1 MTKINSA
8 SYVCCGKSKS
18 KFHRLRGKKCTFNE
32 IKSIIKFLVNS
43 NLDLNPL
50 KRRNVFSRSNFWQ
63 TIKKNFYCSVY
74 EVISQRK
81 WPSSYKLL
89 MFCPWQA
96 QMTGPR
102 AAAIR
107 GLVIIFVHMC
117 RKTLGQQMSRLTKQD
132 EHGLSLLHHA
142 AMNNRPQIIVSLLRQ
157 TVDINS
163 RRNNILSTGNSVCS
177 LLLQTKFF
185 W

>member
-1 MTKINSA
+1 
-8 SYVCCGKSKS
+8 
-18 KFHRLRGKKCTFNE
+18 
-32 IKSIIKFLVNS
+32 
-43 NLDLNPL
+43 
-50 KRRNVFSRSNFWQ
+50 
-63 TIKKNFYCSVY
+63 
-74 EVISQRK
+74 
-81 WPSSYKLL
+81 
-89 MFCPWQA
+89 
-96 QMTGPR
+96 MTGPR

-163 RRNNILSTGNSVCS
+163 RRNNILSTGNNLHNYISNFSAFLLITILKILKFNLFTYPAFNWCLLIRIFWLVKLWVFLILFLM
-177 LLLQTKFF
+177 LLLVHVYLFTMMIKSFF
-185 W
+185 

>member
-1 MTKINSA
+1 
-8 SYVCCGKSKS
+8 
-18 KFHRLRGKKCTFNE
+18 
-32 IKSIIKFLVNS
+32 
-43 NLDLNPL
+43 
-50 KRRNVFSRSNFWQ
+50 
-63 TIKKNFYCSVY
+63 
-74 EVISQRK
+74 
-81 WPSSYKLL
+81 
-89 MFCPWQA
+89 
-96 QMTGPR
+96 MTGPR

-163 RRNNILSTGNSVCS
+163 RRNNILSTGNN
-177 LLLQTKFF
+177 LLNYIANFSAFLLITILKLFF
-185 W
+185 EI

>member
-1 MTKINSA
+1 
-8 SYVCCGKSKS
+8 
-18 KFHRLRGKKCTFNE
+18 
-32 IKSIIKFLVNS
+32 
-43 NLDLNPL
+43 
-50 KRRNVFSRSNFWQ
+50 
-63 TIKKNFYCSVY
+63 
-74 EVISQRK
+74 
-81 WPSSYKLL
+81 
-89 MFCPWQA
+89 
-96 QMTGPR
+96 MTGPR

-163 RRNNILSTGNSVCS
+163 RRNNILSTGNNLHNYISNFS
-177 LLLQTKFF
+177 AFLLITILKIFF
-185 W
+185 WNLICLLTLHLIDVYSLEFSDWWNYGYS

>member
-1 MTKINSA
+1 
-8 SYVCCGKSKS
+8 
-18 KFHRLRGKKCTFNE
+18 
-32 IKSIIKFLVNS
+32 
-43 NLDLNPL
+43 
-50 KRRNVFSRSNFWQ
+50 
-63 TIKKNFYCSVY
+63 
-74 EVISQRK
+74 
-81 WPSSYKLL
+81 
-89 MFCPWQA
+89 
-96 QMTGPR
+96 MTGPR

-163 RRNNILSTGNSVCS
+163 RRNNILSTGNNLHNYISNFS
-177 LLLQTKFF
+177 AFLLITILKIFF
-185 W
+185 WNLICLLTLHLNDVYSLEFSDLFWWNYGYC

>member
-1 MTKINSA
+1 
-8 SYVCCGKSKS
+8 
-18 KFHRLRGKKCTFNE
+18 
-32 IKSIIKFLVNS
+32 
-43 NLDLNPL
+43 
-50 KRRNVFSRSNFWQ
+50 
-63 TIKKNFYCSVY
+63 
-74 EVISQRK
+74 
-81 WPSSYKLL
+81 
-89 MFCPWQA
+89 
-96 QMTGPR
+96 MTGPR

-163 RRNNILSTGNSVCS
+163 RRNNILSTGNNLHNYISNFSAFLLITILKIFFWNLICLLTLHLIDVYS
-177 LLLQTKFF
+177 LEFFFWLVKLWVFLILFLMLLLVHVY
-185 W
+185 

>member
-1 MTKINSA
+1 
-8 SYVCCGKSKS
+8 
-18 KFHRLRGKKCTFNE
+18 
-32 IKSIIKFLVNS
+32 
-43 NLDLNPL
+43 
-50 KRRNVFSRSNFWQ
+50 
-63 TIKKNFYCSVY
+63 
-74 EVISQRK
+74 
-81 WPSSYKLL
+81 
-89 MFCPWQA
+89 
-96 QMTGPR
+96 MTGPR

-163 RRNNILSTGNSVCS
+163 RRNNILSTGNNLHNYISNFS
-177 LLLQTKFF
+177 AFLLITILKIFF
-185 W
+185 WNLICLLTLHFNDVYSLNFSDLFWWNYGYC

>member
-1 MTKINSA
+1 
-8 SYVCCGKSKS
+8 
-18 KFHRLRGKKCTFNE
+18 
-32 IKSIIKFLVNS
+32 
-43 NLDLNPL
+43 
-50 KRRNVFSRSNFWQ
+50 
-63 TIKKNFYCSVY
+63 
-74 EVISQRK
+74 
-81 WPSSYKLL
+81 
-89 MFCPWQA
+89 
-96 QMTGPR
+96 MTGPR

-163 RRNNILSTGNSVCS
+163 RRNNILSTGNNLHNYISNFS
-177 LLLQTKFF
+177 AFLLITILKIFF
-185 W
+185 WNLICLLTLHLIDVYSLEFSDCWNYGYS

>member
-1 MTKINSA
+1 
-8 SYVCCGKSKS
+8 
-18 KFHRLRGKKCTFNE
+18 
-32 IKSIIKFLVNS
+32 
-43 NLDLNPL
+43 
-50 KRRNVFSRSNFWQ
+50 
-63 TIKKNFYCSVY
+63 
-74 EVISQRK
+74 
-81 WPSSYKLL
+81 
-89 MFCPWQA
+89 
-96 QMTGPR
+96 MTGPR

-163 RRNNILSTGNSVCS
+163 RRNNILSTGNNLHNYISNFSAFLLITILKIFFLNLICLLTLHLIDVYS
-177 LLLQTKFF
+177 LEFSD
-185 W
+185 WWNYGYS

>member
-1 MTKINSA
+1 
-8 SYVCCGKSKS
+8 
-18 KFHRLRGKKCTFNE
+18 
-32 IKSIIKFLVNS
+32 
-43 NLDLNPL
+43 
-50 KRRNVFSRSNFWQ
+50 
-63 TIKKNFYCSVY
+63 
-74 EVISQRK
+74 
-81 WPSSYKLL
+81 
-89 MFCPWQA
+89 
-96 QMTGPR
+96 MTGPR

-163 RRNNILSTGNSVCS
+163 RRNNILSTGNNLHNYISNFSAFLLITILKIFFFNLICLLTLHLNDVYSLEFSDSFWWNYGYCWFFFLM
-177 LLLQTKFF
+177 LLLVHVY
-185 W
+185 

>member
-1 MTKINSA
+1 
-8 SYVCCGKSKS
+8 
-18 KFHRLRGKKCTFNE
+18 
-32 IKSIIKFLVNS
+32 
-43 NLDLNPL
+43 
-50 KRRNVFSRSNFWQ
+50 
-63 TIKKNFYCSVY
+63 
-74 EVISQRK
+74 
-81 WPSSYKLL
+81 
-89 MFCPWQA
+89 
-96 QMTGPR
+96 MTGPR

-163 RRNNILSTGNSVCS
+163 RRNNILSTGNNLHNYISNFS
-177 LLLQTKFF
+177 AFLLITILKIFF
-185 W
+185 WNLICLLTLHLLIDVYSLEFSDWWNYGYS

>member
-1 MTKINSA
+1 
-8 SYVCCGKSKS
+8 
-18 KFHRLRGKKCTFNE
+18 
-32 IKSIIKFLVNS
+32 
-43 NLDLNPL
+43 
-50 KRRNVFSRSNFWQ
+50 
-63 TIKKNFYCSVY
+63 
-74 EVISQRK
+74 
-81 WPSSYKLL
+81 
-89 MFCPWQA
+89 
-96 QMTGPR
+96 MTGPR

-163 RRNNILSTGNSVCS
+163 RRNNILSTGNNLHNCISNFS
-177 LLLQTKFF
+177 AFLLITILKIFF
-185 W
+185 WNLICLLTLHLIDVYSLEFSDWWNYGYS

>member
-1 MTKINSA
+1 
-8 SYVCCGKSKS
+8 
-18 KFHRLRGKKCTFNE
+18 
-32 IKSIIKFLVNS
+32 
-43 NLDLNPL
+43 
-50 KRRNVFSRSNFWQ
+50 
-63 TIKKNFYCSVY
+63 
-74 EVISQRK
+74 
-81 WPSSYKLL
+81 
-89 MFCPWQA
+89 
-96 QMTGPR
+96 MTGPR

-163 RRNNILSTGNSVCS
+163 RRNNILSTGNNLHNYISNFSAFLLITILKIFFLNLICLLTLHLIDVYSVEFS
-177 LLLQTKFF
+177 D

>member
-1 MTKINSA
+1 
-8 SYVCCGKSKS
+8 
-18 KFHRLRGKKCTFNE
+18 
-32 IKSIIKFLVNS
+32 
-43 NLDLNPL
+43 
-50 KRRNVFSRSNFWQ
+50 
-63 TIKKNFYCSVY
+63 
-74 EVISQRK
+74 
-81 WPSSYKLL
+81 
-89 MFCPWQA
+89 
-96 QMTGPR
+96 MTGPR

-163 RRNNILSTGNSVCS
+163 RRNNILSTGNNLHNYILNFSAFLLITILKICFWNLICLLTLHLIDVYS
-177 LLLQTKFF
+177 LEFSD
-185 W
+185 WWNYGYS

>member
-1 MTKINSA
+1 
-8 SYVCCGKSKS
+8 
-18 KFHRLRGKKCTFNE
+18 
-32 IKSIIKFLVNS
+32 
-43 NLDLNPL
+43 
-50 KRRNVFSRSNFWQ
+50 
-63 TIKKNFYCSVY
+63 
-74 EVISQRK
+74 
-81 WPSSYKLL
+81 
-89 MFCPWQA
+89 
-96 QMTGPR
+96 MTGPR

-163 RRNNILSTGNSVCS
+163 RRNNILSTGNNLHNYISNFSAFLLITILKIFFWNLICLLTQAAFNWCLLIRIFLLVKLWVFLILFLM
-177 LLLQTKFF
+177 LLLVHVYLFTMMIKSFF
-185 W
+185 

>member
-1 MTKINSA
+1 
-8 SYVCCGKSKS
+8 
-18 KFHRLRGKKCTFNE
+18 
-32 IKSIIKFLVNS
+32 
-43 NLDLNPL
+43 
-50 KRRNVFSRSNFWQ
+50 
-63 TIKKNFYCSVY
+63 
-74 EVISQRK
+74 
-81 WPSSYKLL
+81 
-89 MFCPWQA
+89 
-96 QMTGPR
+96 MTGPR

-163 RRNNILSTGNSVCS
+163 RRNNILSTGNNLHNYISNFS
-177 LLLQTKFF
+177 AFLLITIFKIFF
-185 W
+185 WNLICLLTLHLIDVYSLEFSDWWNYGYS

>member
-1 MTKINSA
+1 
-8 SYVCCGKSKS
+8 
-18 KFHRLRGKKCTFNE
+18 
-32 IKSIIKFLVNS
+32 
-43 NLDLNPL
+43 
-50 KRRNVFSRSNFWQ
+50 
-63 TIKKNFYCSVY
+63 
-74 EVISQRK
+74 
-81 WPSSYKLL
+81 
-89 MFCPWQA
+89 
-96 QMTGPR
+96 MTGPR

-163 RRNNILSTGNSVCS
+163 RRNNILSTGNNLHNYISNFSAFLLITILKICFWNLICLLTLHLIDVYS
-177 LLLQTKFF
+177 LEFSD
-185 W
+185 WWNYGYS

>member
-1 MTKINSA
+1 
-8 SYVCCGKSKS
+8 
-18 KFHRLRGKKCTFNE
+18 
-32 IKSIIKFLVNS
+32 
-43 NLDLNPL
+43 
-50 KRRNVFSRSNFWQ
+50 
-63 TIKKNFYCSVY
+63 
-74 EVISQRK
+74 
-81 WPSSYKLL
+81 
-89 MFCPWQA
+89 
-96 QMTGPR
+96 MTGPR

-163 RRNNILSTGNSVCS
+163 RRNNILSTGNN
-177 LLLQTKFF
+177 LLNYISNFSAILLITILQIFF
-185 W
+185 WNLICLLTLHFNDVYSLNFSDLFWWNYGYC

>member
-1 MTKINSA
+1 
-8 SYVCCGKSKS
+8 
-18 KFHRLRGKKCTFNE
+18 
-32 IKSIIKFLVNS
+32 
-43 NLDLNPL
+43 
-50 KRRNVFSRSNFWQ
+50 
-63 TIKKNFYCSVY
+63 
-74 EVISQRK
+74 
-81 WPSSYKLL
+81 
-89 MFCPWQA
+89 
-96 QMTGPR
+96 MTGPR

-163 RRNNILSTGNSVCS
+163 RRNNILSTGNN
-177 LLLQTKFF
+177 LLNYIANFSAFF
-185 W
+185 LITILKLFF

>member
-1 MTKINSA
+1 
-8 SYVCCGKSKS
+8 
-18 KFHRLRGKKCTFNE
+18 
-32 IKSIIKFLVNS
+32 
-43 NLDLNPL
+43 
-50 KRRNVFSRSNFWQ
+50 
-63 TIKKNFYCSVY
+63 
-74 EVISQRK
+74 
-81 WPSSYKLL
+81 
-89 MFCPWQA
+89 
-96 QMTGPR
+96 MTGPR

-163 RRNNILSTGNSVCS
+163 RRNNILSTGNNLHNYISNFSAFLLITILKIFFWNLIWLFTYPAFNWCLLIRIFWLVKLWVFLILFLM
-177 LLLQTKFF
+177 LLLVHVYLFTMMIKSFF
-185 W
+185 

>member
-1 MTKINSA
+1 
-8 SYVCCGKSKS
+8 
-18 KFHRLRGKKCTFNE
+18 
-32 IKSIIKFLVNS
+32 
-43 NLDLNPL
+43 
-50 KRRNVFSRSNFWQ
+50 
-63 TIKKNFYCSVY
+63 
-74 EVISQRK
+74 
-81 WPSSYKLL
+81 
-89 MFCPWQA
+89 
-96 QMTGPR
+96 MTGPR

-163 RRNNILSTGNSVCS
+163 RRNNILSTGNNLHNYISNFS
-177 LLLQTKFF
+177 AFLLITILKIFF
-185 W
+185 WNSICLLTLHLIDVYSLEFSDWWNYGYS